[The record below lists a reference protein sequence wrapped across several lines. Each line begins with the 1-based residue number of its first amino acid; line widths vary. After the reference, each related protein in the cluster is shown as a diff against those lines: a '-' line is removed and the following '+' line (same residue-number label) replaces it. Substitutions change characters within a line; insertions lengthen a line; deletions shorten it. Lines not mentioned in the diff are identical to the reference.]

1 MINSVKILLIL
12 IVLVAASACNLS
24 TQPPTAEPLEVPSDL
39 PSSGKPVVQIASP
52 ESGDEVAVNT
62 QIFVTA
68 NATDSVGVTRVQL
81 IANNQVV
88 KTISSESPAGQQ
100 NFQVLLDYTPRQAGD
115 VNLQVVAYRGAIAS
129 DPAEVDIT
137 VRSTQS
143 LATATL
149 QPISGGPVID
159 PNDPTCRILTN
170 VGLNLRTGPGTN
182 YDRITVLSAGTV
194 APIIGRLGD
203 NSWWQVRS
211 GLTVGWVSAQFTSVY
226 GICSAVPV
234 VNPPPSPTPTGAS
247 PTPSTTATPTPTPT
261 PTISP
266 TPGKADLVIS
276 SIAGP
281 TEVTLPSDAVTYAV
295 TITNTG
301 SGPSGQFANKFTLPG
316 GTETDLGVVANLS
329 PNESISLTILVSFS
343 SSGTFS
349 LTARAD
355 SSNQISE
362 VSEVNNVGILSV
374 TVTGP

>member
-1 MINSVKILLIL
+1 MIYYLKSLFILLIL
-12 IVLVAASACNLS
+12 VVASGCNLS
-24 TQPPTAEPLEVPSDL
+24 TQPPTAEPLEVPSEL
-39 PSSGKPVVQIASP
+39 PGGGKPVVQIASP

-88 KTISSESPAGQQ
+88 KTVSSESPAGQK

-115 VNLQVVAYRGAIAS
+115 VNLEVVAYRGAIAS
-129 DPAEVDIT
+129 EPAEVDIT

-143 LATATL
+143 LVTATIA
-149 QPISGGPVID
+149 PIDGGPVID

-170 VGLNLRTGPGTN
+170 VGLNVRTGPGTN
-182 YDRITVLSAGTV
+182 YDRITVLGAGTQ
-194 APIIGRLGD
+194 APIIGRIGD
-203 NSWWQVRS
+203 NSWWQIRS

-226 GICSAVPV
+226 GICTAVPV

-247 PTPSTTATPTPTPT
+247 PTPRASATPTPTPT

-276 SIAGP
+276 SVAGP
-281 TEVTLPSDAVTYAV
+281 TSVTLPSDSVTYAV

-301 SGPSGQFANKFTLPG
+301 SGPSGQFANKFTLPN
-316 GTETDLGVVANLS
+316 GTETDLGVVANLN
-329 PNESISLTILVSFS
+329 PGESISLSILVSFS
-343 SSGTFS
+343 GAGTVN

-355 SSNQISE
+355 SNNQVAE

>member
-1 MINSVKILLIL
+1 MNHYARILFVLF
-12 IVLVAASACNLS
+12 VLVVGSGCNLS
-24 TQPPTAEPLEVPSDL
+24 TQPPTAEPLEVPSEL
-39 PSSGKPVVQIASP
+39 PNSGKPVVQIASP

-88 KTISSESPAGQQ
+88 KTVSSESPAGQK

-115 VNLQVVAYRGAIAS
+115 VNLEVVAYRGAIAS
-129 DPAEVDIT
+129 DPAQVDIT
-137 VRSTQS
+137 VRSAQS
-143 LATATL
+143 LVTATVP
-149 QPISGGPVID
+149 PISGGPVID
-159 PNDPTCRILTN
+159 PNVPTCRILTN
-170 VGLNLRTGPGTN
+170 VVLNLRTGPGTN
-182 YDRITVLSAGTV
+182 YDRITVLGAGTQ

-203 NSWWQVRS
+203 NSWWQIRS

-226 GICSAVPV
+226 GICTAVPV

-247 PTPSTTATPTPTPT
+247 PTPRASATPTPTAT

-266 TPGKADLVIS
+266 TPGRADLVIS

-281 TEVTLPSDAVTYAV
+281 SAVTLPSDSVTYAV

-301 SGPSGQFANKFTLPG
+301 SGPSSQFANKFTLPN
-316 GTETDLGVVANLS
+316 GTETDLGVVANLN
-329 PNESISLTILVSFS
+329 PGESISLTIQVSFS
-343 SSGTFS
+343 SAGTIN

-355 SSNQISE
+355 ANNQVAE
-362 VSEVNNVGILSV
+362 VSEVNNVGILPV